1 MPVTEREDTPREYAV
16 ASTQAFDPEY
26 AAFVRSVHRLTGVD
40 LAAYKPEQMRRRLTA
55 LAARHGAASL
65 SAFAELMQRDPAALQ
80 AFKNFFTI
88 NVSEFLRDP
97 ARWDDLARVV
107 LPRLYEE
114 GGRRPLR
121 VWSAGCAGGAE
132 PYSLAMLLEE
142 LAPAQPHRILA
153 TDIDEAILAR
163 AMRGSGYQEAEVR
176 NVSPARRAR
185 FFTRAA
191 DGTYAVVPSLRTRV
205 TFRRQDLL
213 REIPGQGWDLIVCR
227 NVVIYFTEEAKRA
240 LYARLAEAL
249 RPGGALFVGGTEV
262 VPAAR
267 ELGFVPLCTSFYQ
280 KGRLRGAGAA

>member
-1 MPVTEREDTPREYAV
+1 MADDHTL
-16 ASTQAFDPEY
+16 DPEY
-26 AAFVRSVHRLTGVD
+26 AAFVRGVRHLTGVD
-40 LAAYKPEQMRRRLTA
+40 LAAYKPEQMRRRLSA
-55 LAARHGAASL
+55 LAARHGVATL
-65 SAFAELMQRDPAALQ
+65 PAFAELMQHDPAALQ

-97 ARWDDLARVV
+97 ARWDELARVV
-107 LPRLYEE
+107 LPRLYAE

-153 TDIDEAILAR
+153 TDIDEAVLAR
-163 AMRGSGYQEAEVR
+163 AMRGSGYQEAEIR

-191 DGTYAVVPSLRTRV
+191 DGTYAVIPALRARV

-213 REIPGQGWDLIVCR
+213 RETPGHGWDLIVCR
-227 NVVIYFTEEAKRA
+227 NVVIYFTEAAKRA

-249 RPGGALFVGGTEV
+249 RPGGVLFVGGTEV

-267 ELGFVPLCTSFYQ
+267 ELGLVPLLTSLYH
-280 KGRLRGAGAA
+280 KERARGAGTA